1 MTVKRTSHARYDLWY
16 HIAFGTKYRK
26 KIWKEKHTK
35 ERVNEIFRTVAS
47 HYDIVIGVIECLSD
61 HIHFTA
67 SAPPRI
73 APAQIVQI
81 LKSVST
87 TLLFE
92 EFPWL
97 RKEYWG
103 GKIWIAGYFLR
114 SVGPG
119 LTKESIEKYIKE
131 QSEEL

>member
-1 MTVKRTSHARYDLWY
+1 MTVKKTSHARYDLWY
-16 HIAFGTKYRK
+16 HIVFGTKYRK
-26 KIWKEKHTK
+26 KIWNNEYTKEKVK
-35 ERVNEIFRTVAS
+35 EIFRTVAS
-47 HYDIVIGVIECLSD
+47 QYDITIGAIECLSD

-73 APAQIVQI
+73 APASITQII
-81 LKSVST
+81 KSTST

-97 RKEYWG
+97 RNEYWG
-103 GKIWIAGYFLR
+103 GKIWIGGYFIR

-119 LTKESIEKYIKE
+119 LTKEAIEKYIRE